1 MNTNQF
7 IYKRIETTPPSEGKE
22 AETRE
27 YQDSFNLEYVIR
39 SVELEDRRRIVLLD
53 DMHERVQEVPQFNSK
68 RDKITGYTKQRN
80 TVQSEIYLEKEDSE
94 RFVKLFQ

>member
-7 IYKRIETTPPSEGKE
+7 IYKRIETIPPSEGKE

-39 SVELEDRRRIVLLD
+39 SLELEDGRRIVLLD
-53 DMHERVQEVPQFNSK
+53 DMHERVQEVPQFNK
-68 RDKITGYTKQRN
+68 QNKITGYTKQR
-80 TVQSEIYLEKEDSE
+80 TVVQSEIYLEKEDNE